1 LAQSILAIFCRFWE
15 EPLNSNELAHKIVD
29 AVANKKASNIV
40 MLDMREVTYLADY
53 YVLCDGGS
61 KRQIDAITSD
71 LLENL
76 KKEGSQHAVLEGNP
90 ESGWVLIDFGSVI
103 IHVFTPEKRAYYQLE
118 DLWDNAPIVVRML

>member
-1 LAQSILAIFCRFWE
+1 
-15 EPLNSNELAHKIVD
+15 
-29 AVANKKASNIV
+29 

-76 KKEGSQHAVLEGNP
+76 KKAGSQYAIIEGNP
-90 ESGWVLIDFGSVI
+90 ESGWVLVDFGSVI
-103 IHVFTPEKRAYYQLE
+103 THVFTPEKRAYYQLE
-118 DLWDNAPIVVRML
+118 SLWDNAPIVVRML